1 MNDNNVQISEPDED
15 EDVLSS
21 VVRKQ
26 EAALK
31 RLEQKHGSGY
41 GKPPPGSQSE
51 ARAKKYNEN
60 CVRQILIHFNNI
72 V

>member
-1 MNDNNVQISEPDED
+1 MQISPPHEE

-31 RLEQKHGSGY
+31 RLEAKHGTGY

-60 CVRQILIHFNNI
+60 CVRQVKLPVIAALFFLR
-72 V
+72 

>member
-1 MNDNNVQISEPDED
+1 MQISEPHED
-15 EDVLSS
+15 DVLSS

-31 RLEQKHGSGY
+31 RLEAKHGTGY

-60 CVRQILIHFNNI
+60 CVRQVKWQVIAALFLQ
-72 V
+72 